1 MKTKRTTKAKA
12 TKKAFVSPAVKAF
25 KKAIDKAAQAP
36 TPKVNATKVAK
47 AYMQVMG
54 ATEATYDDG
63 RGNVT
68 TVKATDPK
76 VMVAKLDA
84 AIAAADQAVAAQAKA
99 KPSKAKALKFSRHN
113 QPVAC
118 RSCGK
123 KTTFSEVNGNVGLDL
138 CQKCFDAAGAENE
151 RLDGHAKVADVAP
164 VVAAKGPKAE
174 ALTTLKARLAKAKTP
189 VEKLIVAGA
198 AEEAKAA
205 PLKMRLYAKGKTGG
219 QFYFPVAAAKT
230 LNGHGWVTIT
240 ANGKLVTITPTQGEA
255 KKVQENQASLPLTY
269 SHGNPQ
275 VMATKVL
282 ALTGWNNT
290 TQDLAIT
297 LVKGSLQV
305 EVK

>member
-1 MKTKRTTKAKA
+1 MKTKKTTKAKA

-25 KKAIDKAAQAP
+25 KKAVDKAAQAP
-36 TPKVNATKVAK
+36 TPKAEAKVNATKVAK

-99 KPSKAKALKFSRHN
+99 KPSKA
-113 QPVAC
+113 
-118 RSCGK
+118 
-123 KTTFSEVNGNVGLDL
+123 
-138 CQKCFDAAGAENE
+138 
-151 RLDGHAKVADVAP
+151 AKVEA
-164 VVAAKGPKAE
+164 PKAE
-174 ALTTLKARLAKAKTP
+174 A
-189 VEKLIVAGA
+189 
-198 AEEAKAA
+198 AA

-219 QFYFPVAAAKT
+219 QLYFPVAAAKT

-255 KKVQENQASLPLTY
+255 KKVQENQVSLPLTY